1 MSSKYQTRLALKE
14 HMLEGH
20 RVTILEAFL
29 LFGVQAFNR
38 SLTEFKR
45 DGFLVKSEKVTM
57 AKALTRINKYTSC
70 QPPKELPTREIFVTE
85 YWFSN

>member
-1 MSSKYQTRLALKE
+1 MSAKYQAGLALKE

-45 DGFLVKSEKVTM
+45 DGFLVKSEKVPM
-57 AKALTRINKYTSC
+57 AKALTRINKYTPC
-70 QPPKELPTREIFVTE
+70 QPPSKLPIREIPVTE
-85 YWFSN
+85 YWFSK

>member
-1 MSSKYQTRLALKE
+1 MSSKYQPRLALKE

-45 DGFLVKSEKVTM
+45 EGFLVKKEKVPM
-57 AKALTRINKYTSC
+57 AKAITRINQYTKCS
-70 QPPKELPTREIFVTE
+70 PPKQLPTREIPVTE

>member
-1 MSSKYQTRLALKE
+1 MSSKYQPRLALKE

-45 DGFLVKSEKVTM
+45 EGFLVKSEKKST
-57 AKALTRINKYTSC
+57 LYTNKEKFDDLLNNNKSLVKLSHKLGLD
-70 QPPKELPTREIFVTE
+70 PE
-85 YWFSN
+85 Y